1 MLGQSLSDPNLR
13 ADSLGGPAP
22 RAIERSPLL
31 SAPEKEK
38 SAAAR
43 VADNMERWF
52 NNPWKM
58 IEDGVIY
65 TLDQVD
71 ILNPVKLFPSDP
83 WMEVI
88 TYQWMEHLLCLIPKS
103 RRLMLSW
110 LMAFLHLHLAMFN
123 EGVTVFLV
131 SDKEEKSDE
140 LVKRCEFILKYIP
153 DDQMLKPQYKGSY
166 CYLDFPG
173 LHSSIQG
180 VPMGADQLRQYTAT
194 AIMADEFA
202 FWSKARETYMASI
215 PTIQGGG
222 RFTAISSPQVGFFK
236 DMVFDQ
242 VR

>member
-1 MLGQSLSDPNLR
+1 MLSQMLGKPLQDPKTRLYQS
-13 ADSLGGPAP
+13 
-22 RAIERSPLL
+22 EHSPLA
-31 SAPEKEK
+31 SKAEQAV
-38 SAAAR
+38 SAATR
-43 VADNMERWF
+43 VADNMEKWF
-52 NNPWKM
+52 HNPWAM
-58 IEDGVIY
+58 IQDGVIY

-71 ILNPVKLFPSDP
+71 LLNPIKLFPPDP

-88 TYQWMEHLLCLIPKS
+88 TYEWLTHLLCLIPKS

-166 CYLDFPG
+166 CYLEFPN
-173 LHSSIQG
+173 LHSAIQG

-236 DMVFDQ
+236 DLVFDQ